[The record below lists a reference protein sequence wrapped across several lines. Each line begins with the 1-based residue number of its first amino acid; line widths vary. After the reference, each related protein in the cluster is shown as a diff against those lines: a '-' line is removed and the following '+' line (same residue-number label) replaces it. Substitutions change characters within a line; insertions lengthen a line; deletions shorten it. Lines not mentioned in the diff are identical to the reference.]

1 MFTCIISYNLSN
13 QLYPPPSDVF
23 AALGVLLAFRTLDA
37 ESKAE
42 VGLVSVDVDEVI
54 LRGTHLLEE
63 VGDQMH
69 PLASRYVQSFHQL
82 QTRLRAISTV
92 RAYGDS
98 QSSSNTVPLPS
109 PLSEIHPQYTGSNS
123 NTALTDSMGLP
134 FPAPADSSIPLGE
147 DDFSNIE
154 DLLYTTNWTSLMAD
168 WSES

>member
-1 MFTCIISYNLSN
+1 
-13 QLYPPPSDVF
+13 
-23 AALGVLLAFRTLDA
+23 
-37 ESKAE
+37 
-42 VGLVSVDVDEVI
+42 VDVDEVI

-63 VGDQMH
+63 VGDQMQ

-82 QTRLRAISTV
+82 QTRLRSLSTA

-98 QSSSNTVPLPS
+98 KSSSNAVPLPTS
-109 PLSEIHPQYTGSNS
+109 PLSEIHSQYPDSNS

-154 DLLYTTNWTSLMAD
+154 DLLYTTDWTSLMAD